1 MFYNFQF
8 FNTQLR
14 SLIQKQYNLFYTSF
28 LFFQYILE
36 NFFLVIRFH
45 FYALELITIN
55 NKLFDLLVFL
65 KSSFFFSLNCLLD
78 IVVKDYLIKQ
88 KLFRFS
94 ITYILLSVKY
104 NFKCY
109 ITFFLKEFN
118 FVPSILKIYKN
129 ANWSEREVWDMFGIF
144 FYNHSDL
151 RRILTDYNFYYFP
164 LRKDFPLT
172 GFFELYYD
180 ERKQQLVLTPVS
192 LSQEY
197 RFFSLKNVWK
207 AV

>member
-1 MFYNFQF
+1 MFYSFQL
-8 FNTQLR
+8 FNRQLR
-14 SLIQKQYNLFYTSF
+14 SLIQKNYNLFYTSF

-45 FYALELITIN
+45 FYALELITVN
-55 NKLFDLLVFL
+55 YKLFDLLVFL

-118 FVPSILKIYKN
+118 IVPSILKIYKN

-144 FYNHSDL
+144 FFNHSDL

-207 AV
+207 VV